1 VGCGP
6 TDDVNVNLLFTHFLD
21 LKKVLGSVTDII
33 TMSTETVERK
43 IIILSNSSQ
52 STSVAKYETGT
63 SRFKKNYGGDT
74 HRKSS

>member
-1 VGCGP
+1 MGCGP
-6 TDDVNVNLLFTHFLD
+6 TDDVNVSLLFTHFLD
-21 LKKVLGSVTDII
+21 LKKILGSVTDII

-63 SRFKKNYGGDT
+63 STFKKNYGGDT